1 MIRVALVVAGPFPC
15 LRGSQVLVQ
24 HLADGLRERGHHV
37 SLMTYG
43 PERGR
48 RPGPRPERIALD
60 VALMARLWRLVRR
73 ERIEVIHAHNYEAA
87 IAGLVVGR
95 LTGCP
100 LVYHGHSAMA
110 EELPTYVGGRVARR
124 GMAGLG
130 RLLDGQV
137 PRRADFCIAV
147 TEELGERLLAA
158 GVSAGA
164 LACIAP
170 TSAPSELR
178 PIPAGA
184 GGSGTVCYA
193 GNLDGYQNLEL
204 LLRSFAAVRTEV
216 PGARLVLLTH
226 ADARGQA
233 ARLTAEGLG
242 AGVEIVQATTYDEV
256 RAHLAQADVAV
267 SPRAER
273 SGFPMKLLNYMA
285 VGKAI
290 VACAGSAKGLEDGV
304 TGRVVPDDDPDA
316 FAAAIRD
323 LLRDPAERDRLGA
336 AARRAVESPAAWEQV
351 LDRLESIY
359 RQVLAG
365 RRSVL
370 LPITV
375 TE

>member
-24 HLADGLRERGHHV
+24 HLADGLRGRGHHV

-48 RPGPRPERIALD
+48 RPGPRPERLVLDAAL
-60 VALMARLWRLVRR
+60 VVRLWRLVRR

-87 IAGLVVGR
+87 IAGLIVGR

-110 EELPTYVGGRVARR
+110 EELPTYAGGRLARR
-124 GMAGLG
+124 GMGAIG

-147 TEELGERLLAA
+147 TEELGRRLLAV
-158 GVSAGA
+158 GVTERA

-178 PIPAGA
+178 PVPAA
-184 GGSGTVCYA
+184 GVGSGMVCYA

-204 LLRSFAAVRTEV
+204 LLRSFAAVRAEL
-216 PGARLVLLTH
+216 PDARLVLLTH
-226 ADARGQA
+226 ADARVQA
-233 ARLTAEGLG
+233 ERLTAEGLG
-242 AGVEIVQATTYDEV
+242 AGVEIRQATTYDEV
-256 RAHLAQADVAV
+256 RAQLAQADVAV

-304 TGRVVPDDDPDA
+304 TGRVVPDDDPAA
-316 FAAAIRD
+316 FATAVTA
-323 LLRDPAERDRLGA
+323 LLRDPAERARLGA